1 LFARAWQ
8 QERARPLIDAAL
20 AEIRQ
25 AVQDGDRRQ
34 VRAYEEA
41 ALELMLGHREA
52 ALDLLDKAI
61 DAGAVDGEFPKVD
74 PLMAGIR
81 HEPRF
86 VASLS
91 RIELILA
98 EMRQCVD
105 FSAVTELVAPAWN

>member
-1 LFARAWQ
+1 
-8 QERARPLIDAAL
+8 
-20 AEIRQ
+20 
-25 AVQDGDRRQ
+25 
-34 VRAYEEA
+34 
-41 ALELMLGHREA
+41 
-52 ALDLLDKAI
+52 LDKAI